1 MSHIFEPFFTTK
13 GVGEGTGLGLA
24 TVYGIVRQSGGYIW
38 VYSEPGQGTTFKI
51 YLPLLQEIAPQ
62 PTSVPE
68 PVLSSGGETIVVV
81 EDETSVRSVM
91 KRVLESAG
99 YRVLEAGGA
108 SEAIEVLTTHPGQI
122 SLVLTDVVMPGVGGP
137 ELARRIQQRTP
148 HLPVLFTS
156 GYTDSEIGRR
166 GLLQPGAAFL
176 QKPFTPAALVRAVR
190 ERLDQSP
197 HLGVRSSSR
206 TE

>member
-1 MSHIFEPFFTTK
+1 M
-13 GVGEGTGLGLA
+13 
-24 TVYGIVRQSGGYIW
+24 
-38 VYSEPGQGTTFKI
+38 
-51 YLPLLQEIAPQ
+51 
-62 PTSVPE
+62 
-68 PVLSSGGETIVVV
+68 VV
-81 EDETSVRSVM
+81 EDETPLRSVM
-91 KRVLESAG
+91 KRALESAG
-99 YRVLEAGGA
+99 YRVLEAEGA
-108 SEAIEVLTTHPGQI
+108 SEAIEVLATHPGQI

-148 HLPVLFTS
+148 HVSVLFTS
-156 GYTDSEIGRR
+156 GYTDSEIARR

-190 ERLDQSP
+190 ERLDQSA